1 MIKLF
6 LLMIL
11 VSLLTFTSCQQKGDQ
26 GMSFADGYE
35 SREVRE
41 DLTKKAIQIN
51 EKYILVAPAPK
62 PFIEKTP
69 EDEEEEYII
78 PGDIIAQAQIEGSG
92 QPGNVY
98 EDYFSS
104 IEISPEI
111 APVKIVLVLRAPKYN
126 ATGEEQSMMRI
137 THSPRTGRN
146 NHIEIETSEGKR
158 RLYLNSDGTLSR
170 EIDTDNLEY
179 NPFGEV
185 NQMKPGGKGI
195 EFVSTESEILVSGK
209 ASYHLRVTDTR
220 LGRMV
225 FDATLAVLPD

>member
-1 MIKLF
+1 M
-6 LLMIL
+6 
-11 VSLLTFTSCQQKGDQ
+11 
-26 GMSFADGYE
+26 
-35 SREVRE
+35 
-41 DLTKKAIQIN
+41 
-51 EKYILVAPAPK
+51 VAPAPK

>member
-6 LLMIL
+6 LFMIL
-11 VSLLTFTSCQQKGDQ
+11 ISFFSFISCQQRGDQ
-26 GMSFADGYE
+26 GTSFANGNE
-35 SREVRE
+35 NRVVRE
-41 DLTKKAIQIN
+41 DLTNKAVQIN
-51 EKYILVAPAPK
+51 EKYLLVAPAPK

-69 EDEEEEYII
+69 EEEEEEYTI

-104 IEISPEI
+104 IEVSPEI
-111 APVKIVLVLRAPKYN
+111 ASVKIVLVLRAPKYN

>member
-1 MIKLF
+1 MLKLF

-11 VSLLTFTSCQQKGDQ
+11 VSLLTFISCQQKGDQ
-26 GMSFADGYE
+26 GMSFADGNE
-35 SREVRE
+35 SRVVRE
-41 DLTKKAIQIN
+41 DLTNKAIQIN
-51 EKYILVAPAPK
+51 EKYILVAPVPK

-69 EDEEEEYII
+69 EEEADEYII

-98 EDYFSS
+98 EDYFSP
-104 IEISPEI
+104 IEVSPEI

-195 EFVSTESEILVSGK
+195 EFVSTESEILVSGE